1 MSKIVIKVG
10 SNLIVDGTGKI
21 NKTYITDLARI
32 IKTLR
37 NEGNK
42 LVIVTSGARAA
53 GYGTVNTKIALEDLY
68 VKQALCAIGQVQ
80 LMKIYETIFDLYELK
95 VAQLLITRDDF
106 SDRKRFLNL
115 RNTLIGLLE
124 MSFVP
129 IVNENDTLS
138 TDEITFGDN
147 DILASMFSIGWQSDY
162 LFLLTTV
169 DGVLDKNGKLIN
181 RFDYKAQLREYESNG
196 WGTGGIKTKIRSA
209 KAASATGVL
218 SYIVDGKEVVN
229 ILRCKRNEKIGTKFP
244 VSKNLKSR
252 KAWIGFLSEP
262 KGKVEVNKGAEKAL
276 RESRSLLPVGI
287 VSCSGHFERGDIV
300 EVLSINKEIIGRGIT
315 NFTSEETTKIMGY
328 QSSLISE
335 KLGYSCTQ
343 VFIHADNFWKN
354 IP

>member
-10 SNLIVDGTGKI
+10 SNLLVDGTGKI
-21 NKTYITDLARI
+21 NKSYITDLARTVN
-32 IKTLR
+32 TLLI
-37 NEGNK
+37 EGNK

-53 GYGTVNTKIALEDLY
+53 GYGVVTGKIELEDLY

-80 LMKIYETIFDLYELK
+80 LMNIYETIFDLYNIK

-124 MSFVP
+124 MGFVP

-169 DGVLDKNGKLIN
+169 DGVFDKTGKLIN
-181 RFDYKAQLREYESNG
+181 RFDYKAQFREYKSNG
-196 WGTGGIKTKIRSA
+196 WGTGGIRTKIRAA

-218 SYIVDGKEVVN
+218 SYIVDGKDVTN
-229 ILRCKRNEKIGTKFP
+229 ILRCKRNEKLGTKFP
-244 VSKNLKSR
+244 ARKNLKSR

-262 KGKVEVNKGAEKAL
+262 KGKVKVNKGAEKAL
-276 RESRSLLPVGI
+276 RESGSLLPVGI
-287 VSCSGHFERGDIV
+287 VRCSGKFARGDIV
-300 EVLSINKEIIGRGIT
+300 EVLNINKEIIGRGIT
-315 NFTSEETTKIMGY
+315 NFTGEETTKIMGY
-328 QSSLISE
+328 QSNQLSE
-335 KLGYSCTQ
+335 KLGYSCTK

-354 IP
+354 N